1 MSFEMY
7 EKNDALM
14 AAFNEVVR
22 KDQPT
27 VTSWMTEEQLLEHY
41 DNVQKKNA
49 VKSVDIEYRTVFNE
63 LVKQIQE
70 STDTKMKNTLETL
83 CFVLMKEHEETEIV
97 SEDVLTRLSKISS
110 LEVIKESSV
119 ELFEAKASKVLLP
132 LVIQGKLFQES
143 GSELAEEIATAI
155 NEEAINSKVTVE
167 SVSYDSDENS
177 IIISTYGPADKNDLK
192 ELAIAVDDWYADN
205 NYDTRLY
212 ESSSVKF
219 K

>member
-155 NEEAINSKVTVE
+155 NEEAII
-167 SVSYDSDENS
+167 SYDSDENS